1 MLVAC
6 DPSPYPGYPGLSS
19 ATGSLTCPRQRVYS
33 EVAPSAHLPV
43 QAPLRKERLLLEASQ
58 PGEAEAIDL

>member
-6 DPSPYPGYPGLSS
+6 DPSPYPGYLGLSS
-19 ATGSLTCPRQRVYS
+19 ATLSLTCPRQRVYS
-33 EVAPSAHLPV
+33 EVSLSAHLLV

-58 PGEAEAIDL
+58 LGEAEAIDL